1 MSAAELLAAMTRVC
15 LAGGDV
21 YVAPVDRLNPLCG
34 FSARVS
40 SPGIPD
46 GVLGDGDTPER
57 ALRAALTQWV
67 AAHSPD
73 WVAAHSQDYLGAEL

>member
-1 MSAAELLAAMTRVC
+1 MSAAELLAVVTRVC

-21 YVAPVDRLNPLCG
+21 SVAPVDRLNPLCG

-46 GVLGDGDTPER
+46 GVLGGGDTPER
-57 ALRAALTQWV
+57 ALRAALLSWV
-67 AAHSPD
+67 TARLEG
-73 WVAAHSQDYLGAEL
+73 Q

>member
-1 MSAAELLAAMTRVC
+1 MSAAELFAVVTRVC

-21 YVAPVDRLNPLCG
+21 SVAPVDRLNPLCG

-57 ALRAALTQWV
+57 ALRAALLSWV
-67 AAHSPD
+67 TARLEG
-73 WVAAHSQDYLGAEL
+73 Q